1 MPHLA
6 SHVLG
11 QAARRLAP
19 DWERHHGARP
29 VLLETCVEGS
39 RPGTSYKAANW
50 ECVGQTRGRPPGVGG
65 AVEPKA
71 VWLLGLEKD
80 WERTLRRPLQRELGR
95 FPQLEQMGQAWERHA
110 GAPLPAIFPREA
122 QRRAA
127 VRLLHNGRV
136 GAQDILQPHRE
147 ALLERVQVERTVL
160 LVQDTTTLNYTN
172 LKDCAAG
179 LGPLKKRS
187 ESARGGGVHGRGAA
201 AGGERLGAVGAAAAG
216 PGQEGGE
223 GESALVPGLRAGPG
237 AGAAECGDAG
247 GGWGGAGRATSSRCL
262 SGRRSGRG
270 RRGCWCG

>member
-1 MPHLA
+1 MYSVDSSKFLTFVAGTKYDSRGSQPLA
-6 SHVLG
+6 
-11 QAARRLAP
+11 
-19 DWERHHGARP
+19 
-29 VLLETCVEGS
+29 
-39 RPGTSYKAANW
+39 
-50 ECVGQTRGRPPGVGG
+50 TRCH
-65 AVEPKA
+65 
-71 VWLLGLEKD
+71 LEKD
-80 WERTLRRPLQRELGR
+80 WERTLRQPPQRELGR
-95 FPQLEQMGQAWERHA
+95 FPQLELDEDANWARREFLRSDLPDGRLRARLEQMGQAWERHA

-187 ESARGGGVHGRGAA
+187 ESARGLFVHA
-201 AGGERLGAVGAAAAG
+201 AVGFT
-216 PGQEGGE
+216 EGGRPLGVSGLE
-223 GESALVPGLRAGPG
+223 QWARPQRDPGKKAEEEKESRRWFRGFEQGRELGRRSAGTRVVVG
-237 AGAAECGDAG
+237 T
-247 GGWGGAGRATSSRCL
+247 GRATSSRCS